1 MRRKEGVFILDEVH
15 SEDMKEKFQGFE
27 GIIIYANSPTALAI
41 REGYYKDD
49 NYCLTE
55 VLTIILSSKISDAEN
70 VFEINEWIDRIRNKS
85 IFKDRIPEIAVT
97 EMAAKIIGI
106 I

>member
-55 VLTIILSSKISDAEN
+55 VLTISDAEN